1 MTKKT
6 QDEKKIK
13 RRTQVK
19 DLPREDRE
27 LGTGDMKKLR
37 GGMQFLSPTGS
48 KAGRAQTVVLHA
60 SRQSRPPARDGES

>member
-37 GGMQFLSPTGS
+37 GGMQFLALQEAKPGAP
-48 KAGRAQTVVLHA
+48 K
-60 SRQSRPPARDGES
+60 P